1 MDSLNLSEPVPTE
14 YPKKKRKKKLVK
26 KEAAKRGRPPVPPW
40 TKRSERIDMR
50 VTIAEKKRV
59 VAKAKKLG
67 RSVTSLLYE
76 AVESIR

>member
-1 MDSLNLSEPVPTE
+1 MNGLDVSEPATP
-14 YPKKKRKKKLVK
+14 KKRKK
-26 KEAAKRGRPPVPPW
+26 AKRGRPLAPPW

-50 VTIAEKKRV
+50 VTLAEKKRV

-76 AVESIR
+76 AVESIK